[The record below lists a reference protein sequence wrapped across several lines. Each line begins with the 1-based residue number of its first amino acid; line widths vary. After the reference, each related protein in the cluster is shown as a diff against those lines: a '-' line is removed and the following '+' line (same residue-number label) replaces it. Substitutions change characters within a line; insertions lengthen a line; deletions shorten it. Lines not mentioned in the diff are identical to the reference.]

1 MATGPLTS
9 SSRLRKA
16 AVGVGAAIGAG
27 AVGLYGIQ
35 AFRYRRS
42 VGRRFDVTDAPQ
54 PGSPEFSRLL
64 EAMTGAPLRS
74 GNRVKVMRN
83 GETLVEMLDAISSA
97 RTTIDFSS
105 YIYWPGEI
113 ADDFTEAL
121 VERAR
126 AGVDVNMVF
135 DAYGSAKLH
144 RGHLDRLKEAGA
156 KVRMFR
162 PPRWYSLDKLNNR
175 MHRRLLI
182 VDATVGFIGGVGVAD
197 VWTGHAQDP
206 EHWRETHLRV
216 EGPVVLDIFGA
227 FVENWVEATDEIP
240 SAPHVP
246 DPHHGF
252 DDGVAIQVTRGT
264 PTGGPTGT
272 TQLFYLA
279 IAGARRRLW
288 LTTAYFAPDPGF
300 EDVLCAASR
309 RGVDVRLL
317 VNGQEVDKEVARQAG
332 HRSYARLA
340 EAGARVFEYD
350 RTMLHAKVLLVD
362 DGWANLGS
370 SNFDSRSFDHDL
382 EVNASVTD
390 PGVVSELEG
399 HFLED
404 LESSSEFDLD
414 LWRRRPLRKRVAEG
428 LAGLT
433 RQSL

>member
-1 MATGPLTS
+1 MAS
-9 SSRLRKA
+9 SGARRA
-16 AVGVGAAIGAG
+16 AAGAGVAVGAG
-27 AVGLYGIQ
+27 AGLYALQ
-35 AFRYRRS
+35 AVRYRRS
-42 VGRRFDVTDAPQ
+42 VGRRFDVTDVPP
-54 PGSPEFSRLL
+54 PGSPEFSQLL
-64 EAMTGAPLRS
+64 EAMTAAPLRR

-97 RTTIDFSS
+97 KSTIDFSS
-105 YIYWPGEI
+105 YIYWPGDI

-126 AGVDVNMVF
+126 AGVDINMVV

-144 RGHLDRLKEAGA
+144 RGHLNRLKDAG
-156 KVRMFR
+156 VTVNMFR

-182 VDATVGFIGGVGVAD
+182 VDGTVGFAGGVGVAD
-197 VWTGHAQDP
+197 VWTGDAEDA
-206 EHWRETHLRV
+206 EHWRETHLRI
-216 EGPVVLDIFGA
+216 EGPAVFDIFGA
-227 FVENWVEATDEIP
+227 FAENWVEATDEIP
-240 SAPHVP
+240 GGAHVP
-246 DPHHGF
+246 EPHDGF
-252 DDGVAIQVTRGT
+252 DDGVAMQVTRGT

-288 LTTAYFAPDPGF
+288 LTTAYFAPDPAF
-300 EDVLCAASR
+300 EDVLCAAAH
-309 RGVDVRLL
+309 RGVDVRVL

-362 DGWANLGS
+362 DGWANVGS

-382 EVNASVTD
+382 EVNVAVTD
-390 PGVVSELEG
+390 RAIVSQLAAD
-399 HFLED
+399 FLDD

-414 LWRRRPLRKRVAEG
+414 LWRRRPLRKRAGEAI
-428 LAGLT
+428 AGLT

>member
-1 MATGPLTS
+1 MATGPVRS
-9 SSRLRKA
+9 SGARRATAGVGL
-16 AVGVGAAIGAG
+16 GVGAAVAIY
-27 AVGLYGIQ
+27 AVQ
-35 AFRYRRS
+35 AARYRRS
-42 VGRRFDVTDAPQ
+42 VGRRFDVFDVPQ
-54 PGSPEFSRLL
+54 PGSPEFSQLL
-64 EAMTGAPLRS
+64 GAMTTAPLRS
-74 GNRVKVMRN
+74 GNRVRVMRN

-97 RTTIDFSS
+97 KSTIDFSS
-105 YIYWPGEI
+105 YIYWPGSI
-113 ADDFTEAL
+113 ADDFTDAL

-126 AGVDVNMVF
+126 ADVDVNLVV

-144 RGHLDRLKEAGA
+144 RGHLDRLKEAG
-156 KVRMFR
+156 VTVNMFR
-162 PPRWYSLDKLNNR
+162 PPRWYSLAKLNNR

-182 VDATVGFIGGVGVAD
+182 VDATIGFIGGVGVAD
-197 VWTGHAQDP
+197 VWAGHAQDP

-216 EGPVVLDIFGA
+216 EGPAVLDVFGA

-240 SAPHVP
+240 GGRHVP

-252 DDGVAIQVTRGT
+252 DDGVAVQVTRGT

-288 LTTAYFAPDPGF
+288 LTTAYFAPDPAF
-300 EDVLCAASR
+300 EDVLCAAAG
-309 RGVDVRLL
+309 RGVDVRIL
-317 VNGQEVDKEVARQAG
+317 VNGQKVDKEVARQAG

-382 EVNASVTD
+382 EVNASVSD
-390 PGVVSELEG
+390 PGIVSELEG

-404 LESSSEFDLD
+404 VESSSEFDLA
-414 LWRRRPLRKRVAEG
+414 LWRKRPLRKRVAEA

>member
-1 MATGPLTS
+1 MAS
-9 SSRLRKA
+9 SGARRA
-16 AVGVGAAIGAG
+16 AAGAGVAVGAG
-27 AVGLYGIQ
+27 AGLYALQ
-35 AFRYRRS
+35 AVRYRRS
-42 VGRRFDVTDAPQ
+42 VGRRFDVTDVPP
-54 PGSPEFSRLL
+54 PGSPEFSQLL
-64 EAMTGAPLRS
+64 EAMTAAPLRR

-97 RTTIDFSS
+97 KSTIDFSS
-105 YIYWPGEI
+105 YIYWPGDI

-126 AGVDVNMVF
+126 AGVDINMVV

-144 RGHLDRLKEAGA
+144 RGHLDRLKDAG
-156 KVRMFR
+156 VTVNMFR

-182 VDATVGFIGGVGVAD
+182 VDATTGFIGGVGVAD
-197 VWTGHAQDP
+197 VWTGDAEDS
-206 EHWRETHLRV
+206 EHWRETHLRI
-216 EGPVVLDIFGA
+216 EGPAVFDIFGA
-227 FVENWVEATDEIP
+227 FAENWVEATDEIP
-240 SAPHVP
+240 GGAHVP
-246 DPHHGF
+246 EPHDGF
-252 DDGVAIQVTRGT
+252 DDGVAMQVTRGT

-288 LTTAYFAPDPGF
+288 LTTAYFAPDPAF
-300 EDVLCAASR
+300 EDVLCAAAG
-309 RGVDVRLL
+309 RGVDVRVL

-332 HRSYARLA
+332 QRSYAKLA
-340 EAGARVFEYD
+340 GAGARIFEYD

-362 DGWANLGS
+362 DEWANVGS

-382 EVNASVTD
+382 EVNVSVVD
-390 PGVVSELEG
+390 RAIVAELEAD
-399 HFLED
+399 FLD
-404 LESSSEFDLD
+404 DVESSSEFDLD
-414 LWRRRPLRKRVAEG
+414 LWRKRPLRKRAGEA